1 LRESWSRL
9 HRRVANAKLNGA
21 ENAKWNIEGWDR
33 PGQPLRYPVPC
44 KSICHSS
51 SEKQPEIR
59 ILRYGA
65 IARHRSCSLSL
76 AGLSS
81 RRLHCP
87 RLGLRSEFS
96 YVMASVAL
104 LIVVTPVDGDG
115 DGEGGGGGGAD
126 IKFSRPR
133 AGEPIR
139 RLQRRQLT
147 GPNERVPRSS

>member
-44 KSICHSS
+44 KSICLDRVSIASRSRLDHASI
-51 SEKQPEIR
+51 QPPLGRFLEPAVAWPPVVPKTALPTPR
-59 ILRYGA
+59 PPFGVFLRNGQC
-65 IARHRSCSLSL
+65 RSPD
-76 AGLSS
+76 
-81 RRLHCP
+81 RRD
-87 RLGLRSEFS
+87 
-96 YVMASVAL
+96 A
-104 LIVVTPVDGDG
+104 DGRG
-115 DGEGGGGGGAD
+115 RGRRRGGAD